1 MLILLSILFPGIFLI
16 FTKTFREDFLL
27 QLCFIIAV
35 SLAYWTISFFSL
47 YLLPW
52 NLWLWGTIISCG
64 VLFLIFIFLKRHKE
78 LKISLSIKYLI
89 ILVIIGFL
97 RFLPFFINETSPGG
111 DMSMHTYNSALVF
124 LWKGIPKSYEPIFN
138 MSGFGAHGVGFPV
151 ISAIW
156 STLGNIL
163 PYRSSFLLA
172 LFSHFLIILG
182 FYAFLRCYF
191 NPKISLITAIAVS
204 ILARDPQ
211 QYLQWGGNPSV
222 LSFFFLLCAYYPFYQ
237 EVSKKEVS
245 LKNIFLLSFL
255 ISAAFLTHFMPVLT
269 FILLLLFLTGW
280 QMIKQ
285 SDYVKKYFIKILLTL
300 IFCIPLVLPYGI
312 IFKRVEVSLNE
323 WRTIFDW
330 SVYLWSQAK
339 ELILQPIINRFPI
352 FQKINPDYL
361 LPWAMIILT
370 LGTPIFSLTLIG
382 FFTNIKRKEI
392 LIEFIKL
399 LIVPLFL
406 LFLNLL
412 KPSYFSVLFY
422 PDRTSLFLFLPTA
435 LLIASL
441 FNLLEPI
448 KKLRIGILIYGILF
462 CLTIIVW
469 KINKK
474 DFGRGKAR
482 YRSPIKLIFEEFL
495 GRNLYHY
502 LFNQQYY
509 AVTKNDLK
517 AFQWIK
523 VNLPAKEP
531 ILVNYGDAGLWIPG
545 ILYRPAYPV
554 HILFTLLDEYKIAFQ
569 NLQFQY
575 VYIGKKQSYP
585 NAIFFTKEYCDSKPE
600 LFEMI
605 YNNDG
610 ALVYRIKNPL
620 SPKEL
625 FSE

>member
-1 MLILLSILFPGIFLI
+1 MLILISILFPGIFLI
-16 FTKTFREDFLL
+16 FTKTFKEDFLL
-27 QLCFIIAV
+27 QLCFIIAL
-35 SLAYWTISFFSL
+35 SLAYWIISFFSL
-47 YLLPW
+47 YFLPW
-52 NLWLWGTIISCG
+52 DIWLWGTIISCG
-64 VLFLIFIFLKRHKE
+64 VLFLIFIFLKKYKE
-78 LKISLSIKYLI
+78 VKISLPLKYLI
-89 ILVIIGFL
+89 ILAIIGFL

-111 DMSMHTYNSALVF
+111 DMSMHTYNSALIF
-124 LWKGIPKSYEPIFN
+124 LWKRIPKSYEPIFN
-138 MSGFGAHGVGFPV
+138 MPGFGAHGFGFPV

-156 STLGNIL
+156 STLGNIP

-237 EVSKKEVS
+237 EVSKKEIS
-245 LKNIFLLSFL
+245 LKNIFLLSLL
-255 ISAAFLTHFMPVLT
+255 ISAAFLTHFMPFLT
-269 FILLLLFLTGW
+269 FILLLLFLTIW
-280 QMIKQ
+280 QIIKQ
-285 SDYVKKYFIKILLTL
+285 PAFVKKYFIKILLTL
-300 IFCIPLVLPYGI
+300 IICFPLVLPYGI
-312 IFKRVEVSLNE
+312 IFKKVDVSLNE
-323 WRTIFDW
+323 WRTIFNW
-330 SVYLWSQAK
+330 SVYLWNQAK

-352 FQKINPDYL
+352 FQRMNPNYL
-361 LPWAMIILT
+361 LPWAMVILT
-370 LGTPIFSLTLIG
+370 LGTPIFSLILIG
-382 FFTNIKRKEI
+382 FSTNIKRKEI
-392 LIEFIKL
+392 IIEVIKL
-399 LIVPLFL
+399 SIVPFFL

-412 KPSYFSVLFY
+412 KPSHFSILFY
-422 PDRTSLFLFLPTA
+422 PDRTSLFLFLPTT

-441 FNLLEPI
+441 FNLSELI
-448 KKLRIGILIYGILF
+448 KKLRFIILIYVILF
-462 CLTIIVW
+462 CLTIIIW
-469 KINKK
+469 KIKKK
-474 DFGRGKAR
+474 DFSREQTKH
-482 YRSPIKLIFEEFL
+482 RSPVKLVIEEFL
-495 GRNLYHY
+495 GRNFYHY

-531 ILVNYGDAGLWIPG
+531 ILVNYGDAGIWIPG

-554 HILFTLLDEYKIAFQ
+554 HILFTLLDEYKNAFQ
-569 NLQFQY
+569 NSQFHY

-585 NAIFFTKEYCDSKPE
+585 NAIFFNKEYCDSKPE

-605 YNNDG
+605 YNNEG
-610 ALVYRIKNPL
+610 ALVYRIKKPI
-620 SPKEL
+620 SIKEL